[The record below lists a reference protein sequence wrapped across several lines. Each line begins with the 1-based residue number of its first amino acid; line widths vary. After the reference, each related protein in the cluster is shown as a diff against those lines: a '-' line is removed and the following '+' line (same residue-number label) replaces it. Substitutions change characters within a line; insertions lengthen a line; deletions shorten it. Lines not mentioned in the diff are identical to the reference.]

1 MINSHFPFQLKQSWE
16 VIFAIRTA
24 PCFDNFSLHQFTA
37 TCKIVGLRVNITL
50 SLCHQQKGRLC
61 HEFQVILRCTC
72 TFKTFVRFTCT
83 FRCSCTLYVSVNL
96 LLYAVRVRFVA
107 LVRCTCPL
115 TYSCTLSA
123 YVYSFVYA
131 VRVRLSIYSIV
142 RSTLIFS
149 GFVRSTL
156 NFSAFVRVKMPIVRV
171 RLYPIIAL
179 ISYILLPILC
189 FYANFSSIICV

>member
-1 MINSHFPFQLKQSWE
+1 MRSVLRLVLIILVCTSSQPRAKLSDCESISLDPYAINRKAVRVTSFKLFYDVRVH
-16 VIFAIRTA
+16 
-24 PCFDNFSLHQFTA
+24 
-37 TCKIVGLRVNITL
+37 LR
-50 SLCHQQKGRLC
+50 H
-61 HEFQVILRCTC
+61 
-72 TFKTFVRFTCT
+72 
-83 FRCSCTLYVSVNL
+83 
-96 LLYAVRVRFVA
+96 LYALRVRFVA

-179 ISYILLPILC
+179 SNGLYPSC
-189 FYANFSSIICV
+189 RHCPS

>member
-1 MINSHFPFQLKQSWE
+1 MILMGTKTCCIEKRYSLWKLTGMDTKAHQYFFLKK
-16 VIFAIRTA
+16 F
-24 PCFDNFSLHQFTA
+24 F
-37 TCKIVGLRVNITL
+37 LRVRIKNVWKL
-50 SLCHQQKGRLC
+50 SLSRSFYG
-61 HEFQVILRCTC
+61 
-72 TFKTFVRFTCT
+72 T

-107 LVRCTCPL
+107 LVRCTSPL
-115 TYSCTLSA
+115 TCFCTLSV

-156 NFSAFVRVKMPIVRV
+156 NFR
-171 RLYPIIAL
+171 RLYAL
-179 ISYILLPILC
+179 KCPL
-189 FYANFSSIICV
+189 YAYAYTPL